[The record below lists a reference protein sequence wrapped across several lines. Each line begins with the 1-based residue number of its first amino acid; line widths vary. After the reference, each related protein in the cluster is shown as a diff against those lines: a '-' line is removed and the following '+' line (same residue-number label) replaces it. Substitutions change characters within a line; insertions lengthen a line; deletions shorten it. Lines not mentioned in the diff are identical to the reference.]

1 MPPVKRTSS
10 PNPRGRPR
18 SGQARAAIL
27 EAAAGIIEEA
37 GVFAV
42 TMEEVARRAG
52 VGKPTIYRSWP
63 NREALAMAALMTTA
77 DTKTAVRETSSA
89 LEDLRRHLV
98 KTAAAFASPRGRN
111 AALIL
116 ASANQDSELVK
127 AFRTQV
133 MQTSR
138 EQGRALFQRAIAAG
152 EARDGLAVETVLDML
167 YGPIFYRL
175 LIGHAPATE
184 AFANELFEEAIKGI
198 GAGPHDQNARSPIS
212 AR

>member
-1 MPPVKRTSS
+1 MPSVKPS
-10 PNPRGRPR
+10 NPRGRPR
-18 SGQARAAIL
+18 SGKARAAIL
-27 EAAAGIIEEA
+27 DAAAGIIEEA

-63 NREALAMAALMTTA
+63 NREALAMAALMTRA
-77 DTKTAVRETSSA
+77 DPKTDVRETKSA

-98 KTAAAFASPRGRN
+98 KTAAAFASARGRN
-111 AALIL
+111 VALIL
-116 ASANQDSELVK
+116 ASADQDSELVK

-138 EQGRALFQRAIAAG
+138 EQGRALLLRAMAAG
-152 EARDGLAVETVLDML
+152 EARKDLAIETVLDML

-175 LIGHAPATE
+175 LIGHAAASE
-184 AFANELFEEAIKGI
+184 AFAAEVFEEAAKGI
-198 GAGPHDQNARSPIS
+198 KAGIPT
-212 AR
+212 